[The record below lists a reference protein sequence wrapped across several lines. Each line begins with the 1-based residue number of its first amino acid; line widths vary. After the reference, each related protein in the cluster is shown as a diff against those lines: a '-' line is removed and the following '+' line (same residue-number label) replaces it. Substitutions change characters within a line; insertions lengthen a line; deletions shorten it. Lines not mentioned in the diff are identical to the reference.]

1 MFHGKGIYSWG
12 DGREFK
18 GYFVENNITGLGV
31 LTYKNGEFYEGEL
44 RLGQEHGHGVLAKG
58 SSVIFAGAWV
68 SGQQVIERMIEPT
81 EEQVAGTV
89 IKKPKACCNIF

>member
-1 MFHGKGIYSWG
+1 MLENANSIYEGYFHYNKFEGTGSLSSKSNSEKYIGEFAYGMFHDKGIYSWG

-44 RLGQEHGHGVLAKG
+44 RLG
-58 SSVIFAGAWV
+58 
-68 SGQQVIERMIEPT
+68 
-81 EEQVAGTV
+81 
-89 IKKPKACCNIF
+89 